1 MFNKDYKLLE
11 PLSEEETLKLILQ
24 AQNGELPAR
33 NKLIEH
39 NLKYINFIIKYI
51 NSDIY
56 EKDDFVDIGV
66 VGLIKAIKTYLP
78 EKGVKFSTYSKKCI
92 LNEIF
97 VFLKKENKHSKTES
111 LNRII
116 SSDGAQT
123 SCLEDLLCCES
134 DFVDEITEEEL
145 NKKINDIINNL
156 PFYKKQVIKMYF
168 GFNDDQLYSQKEI
181 GEKLF
186 LSQPTVSR
194 IIGSTILEISEQL
207 QYCKLIEIT
216 PKQRVKLLVKAKRYR

>member
-66 VGLIKAIKTYLP
+66 VGLIKAIKT
-78 EKGVKFSTYSKKCI
+78 
-92 LNEIF
+92 
-97 VFLKKENKHSKTES
+97 
-111 LNRII
+111 
-116 SSDGAQT
+116 
-123 SCLEDLLCCES
+123 
-134 DFVDEITEEEL
+134 
-145 NKKINDIINNL
+145 
-156 PFYKKQVIKMYF
+156 
-168 GFNDDQLYSQKEI
+168 
-181 GEKLF
+181 
-186 LSQPTVSR
+186 
-194 IIGSTILEISEQL
+194 
-207 QYCKLIEIT
+207 
-216 PKQRVKLLVKAKRYR
+216 